1 LNLQNPLD
9 VKTLR
14 SFLVAL
20 VLLVANSGLAQKHHY
35 FPLKDTTQTCVRLLF
50 AGDAMQH
57 STQYLWAWDK
67 GTRQYNYE
75 PNFRYLRPHLAKA
88 DINIVNFETT
98 LSGKPYGGYP
108 KFRTP
113 DAFFEDM
120 VDAGFQVFA
129 LANNH
134 ILDGD
139 KRGMKRTL
147 KTVAPYPNLG
157 AYLDTAQRSEQY
169 PLIFHIDGMKIALF
183 NATYGTNQLTPVFPA
198 NVNYIE
204 TEQLEIDLAKSLK
217 DTTIDL
223 RVMYIHWGT
232 EYQLYHNPYQGG
244 VGQWL
249 ADLGVDLII
258 GGHPHVVQD
267 YEVLTA
273 ADGRRV
279 PVMYSLGNLVSNQRW
294 ENSNGGIIT
303 TVDID
308 RKTKKIVKI
317 DYVPCYVHKGTLL
330 DEKRNYYCI
339 PTTDYLS
346 GKLPFTLPN
355 DSIEQELIL
364 FHNNTVN
371 RIPTTPVE

>member
-1 LNLQNPLD
+1 MNTSRPIFLIM
-9 VKTLR
+9 TLLFAW
-14 SFLVAL
+14 SA
-20 VLLVANSGLAQKHHY
+20 LAQGHY
-35 FPLKDTTQTCVRLLF
+35 QFTLKDSTLSYVRLLF

-57 STQYLWAWDK
+57 SVQYKWAWNNNRRCYD
-67 GTRQYNYE
+67 YE
-75 PNFRYLRPHLAKA
+75 PNFRYLRPYLATA

-98 LSGKPYGGYP
+98 LSGKPYSGYP

-113 DAFFEDM
+113 DAFFEEM
-120 VDAGFQVFA
+120 VDAGFQIFA

-139 KRGMKRTL
+139 KQGMKRTIEKL
-147 KTVAPYPNLG
+147 SSYPHMG
-157 AYLDTAQRSEQY
+157 AYLDTAKRSEQY
-169 PLIFHIDGMKIALF
+169 PLILHIDGMKIALF
-183 NATYGTNQLTPVFPA
+183 NATYGTNQLTPTWPTC
-198 NVNYIE
+198 VNYIE
-204 TEQLEIDLAKSLK
+204 TEQIEMDLAKSMK

-223 RVMYIHWGT
+223 RIMYIHWGT
-232 EYQLYHNPYQGG
+232 EYQLKHNAYQGG
-244 VGQWL
+244 LGQWI
-249 ADLGVDLII
+249 ADLGIDLII

-279 PVMYSLGNLVSNQRW
+279 PVMYSLGNLISNQRW

-308 RKTKKIVKI
+308 RNTKKVVNI
-317 DYVPCYVHKGTLL
+317 DYVPVYVHKGMLRG
-330 DEKRNYYCI
+330 ERHNYYCI
-339 PTTDYLS
+339 PTIDYLN

-355 DSIEQELIL
+355 DSLEQDLRL

-371 RIPTTPVE
+371 RIPTTPIE